1 MSELEDKISEV
12 LGSPEQIAQITRLA
26 QSLMGGMGGTAD
38 TSGAG
43 AEGVGVSPAGSAA
56 APDLSSLGIDADMLS
71 RITRLISSGS
81 AQNAD
86 EQALLNAMRPYLSEK
101 RRGKMDKAMKL
112 ARLARIARLA
122 IGEMEDGSH
131 A

>member
-1 MSELEDKISEV
+1 MSELEDKIYEV
-12 LGSPEQIAQITRLA
+12 LGDPEQMAQITRLA
-26 QSLMGGMGGTAD
+26 QSLMGSAGGATDAASAGMENAK
-38 TSGAG
+38 SSAK
-43 AEGVGVSPAGSAA
+43 PAAM
-56 APDLSSLGIDADMLS
+56 PDLASLGIDADMLS

>member
-12 LGSPEQIAQITRLA
+12 LGDPEQMAQITRLA
-26 QSLMGGMGGTAD
+26 QSLMGGAGDTAGE
-38 TSGAG
+38 TSGSTEG
-43 AEGVGVSPAGSAA
+43 AKTSARPAAM
-56 APDLSSLGIDADMLS
+56 PDLASLGIDADMLS

>member
-12 LGSPEQIAQITRLA
+12 LGDPEQMAQITRLA
-26 QSLMGGMGGTAD
+26 QSLMGGAGDA
-38 TSGAG
+38 AG
-43 AEGVGVSPAGSAA
+43 AASAGTESAKPAAL
-56 APDLSSLGIDADMLS
+56 PDLASLGIDADMLS

>member
-12 LGSPEQIAQITRLA
+12 LGDPEQMAQITRLA
-26 QSLMGGMGGTAD
+26 QSLMGGTDGGA
-38 TSGAG
+38 AG
-43 AEGVGVSPAGSAA
+43 AEPAA
-56 APDLSSLGIDADMLS
+56 AKPPAMPELAALGIDADMLA

-86 EQALLNAMRPYLSEK
+86 EQALLSAMRPYLSEK

-122 IGEMEDGSH
+122 IGELEDQSH

>member
-1 MSELEDKISEV
+1 
-12 LGSPEQIAQITRLA
+12 
-26 QSLMGGMGGTAD
+26 MGGAGDAAGAATGGTESARISA
-38 TSGAG
+38 T
-43 AEGVGVSPAGSAA
+43 SAA
-56 APDLSSLGIDADMLS
+56 MPDLASLGIDADMLS

>member
-12 LGSPEQIAQITRLA
+12 LGDPEQMAQITRLA
-26 QSLMGGMGGTAD
+26 QSLMGGAAGDTGAAGG
-38 TSGAG
+38 G
-43 AEGVGVSPAGSAA
+43 AESARPAPAKPAA
-56 APDLSSLGIDADMLS
+56 MPELASLGIDADMLS

-101 RRGKMDKAMKL
+101 RRSRMDKAMKL

-122 IGEMEDGSH
+122 IGETEDKSH